1 VSWLSVVPYIFA
13 AVAILFI
20 PGTVVALASRIR
32 GFSLFAVS
40 PAITVTLVSVAA
52 VVAPMAGLRWSP
64 LPVLLLTLLVAVLAF
79 AVATFLAKG
88 KVRKA
93 VVVDWR
99 ASGLRWIAVII
110 AAFLVGRRVVAVI
123 GTPDAFSQTFDNVF
137 HLNAIRY
144 VEDTGSA
151 SSLTIS
157 ALTGGSFYP
166 AAWHDLVALL
176 TNLTNADIP
185 VAVNVINLVVA
196 ALVWPL
202 GCMFLAHTVAGARV
216 AVTVAA
222 GILAAAF
229 GSFPLLLLDFGV
241 LYPNFL
247 GNALLPVALGLGIR
261 LLGLGRERSESRT
274 MDGLVL
280 LAILPGIAL
289 AHPSSVMAFLALMVP
304 PLLFAWGK
312 TTARLLRAGT
322 AHWLGLL
329 GMAAAF
335 LAGLAGL
342 VIMWQKVRPP
352 EEAAFWPP
360 IETTGRAI
368 GEVLTGSAVGR
379 PVSWAVSILVVA
391 GIVALIVRRSQLW
404 FIGTYLMAAGLFV
417 VVASFPAG
425 PVRMFITGIWYND
438 PPRLASLL
446 PIVILPLATIGV
458 LACWDRLFFPVI
470 RKILQGVG
478 RTSTPSSVAV
488 AFAHSLVGA
497 VAVGVLAFGTQQAN
511 VREAVNAAAPGYQL
525 TKDSPLISADELTL
539 INRLDSKVPE
549 GAVIADN
556 PWNGSALAYAFSG
569 RPVLQPHMHGEMP
582 EGGKKIIEELNEAAV
597 DPSVCTEVERLNVD
611 YVLDF
616 GHREVHGGDHGY
628 DGLDNLALDGV
639 GRLID
644 SEGEAKLY
652 EITACK

>member
-1 VSWLSVVPYIFA
+1 MSWLSIVPYTFA

-40 PAITVTLVSVAA
+40 PVITVTLVSVAA
-52 VVAPMAGLRWSP
+52 VLAPMLGLRWS
-64 LPVLLLTLLVAVLAF
+64 LIPVLLLTLLVAVLVF
-79 AVATFLAKG
+79 ALTSFLPKFRG
-88 KVRKA
+88 RKA

-99 ASGLRWIAVII
+99 TSGLQLLTVLM
-110 AAFLVGRRVVAVI
+110 AAFLIGRRVVAVV

-144 VEDTGSA
+144 VEETGSA

-157 ALTGGSFYP
+157 SLTGGSFYP
-166 AAWHDLVALL
+166 AAWHDLVSLL
-176 TNLTNADIP
+176 TSLTNADIP
-185 VAVNVINLVVA
+185 VAVTVTNLLVA

-202 GCMFLAHTVAGARV
+202 GCMFLAQTVAGKRP

-247 GNALLPVALGLGIR
+247 GNALMPVALGLGIR
-261 LLGLGRERSESRT
+261 LLGLGMGRPESRLV
-274 MDGLVL
+274 DGLML
-280 LAILPGIAL
+280 LTGLPGIAL
-289 AHPSSVMAFLALMVP
+289 AHPSSVMGLLALMVP
-304 PLLFAWGK
+304 PLLFVWGK
-312 TTARLLRAGT
+312 TTLRFLRAGK
-322 AHWLGLL
+322 
-329 GMAAAF
+329 AAWPR
-335 LAGLAGL
+335 LAGMLITVLAGAAVL
-342 VIMWQKVRPP
+342 MVMWKNVRPP

-368 GEVLTGSAVGR
+368 GEVLTSSAVGR
-379 PVSWAVSILVVA
+379 PVSWAVAILAIA
-391 GIVALIVRRSQLW
+391 GMVALVVRRSQLW
-404 FIGTYLMAAGLFV
+404 FLGTYLVAAGLFI

-425 PVRMFITGIWYND
+425 PLRMFITGIWYND

-446 PIVILPLATIGV
+446 PMVILPLAT
-458 LACWDRLFFPVI
+458 
-470 RKILQGVG
+470 
-478 RTSTPSSVAV
+478 
-488 AFAHSLVGA
+488 VGA
-497 VAVGVLAFGTQQAN
+497 VACWDCVFLSGARQMFRVLGPIPALANTARATSYSIACAAAICLLAVGTQQAN

-525 TKDSPLISADELTL
+525 TNDSPLVSSDELAL
-539 INRLDSKVPE
+539 IKRIDSEVPE
-549 GAVIADN
+549 GSVIADN

-569 RPVLQPHMHGEMP
+569 RHVLLPHMHGEVP
-582 EGGKKIIEELNEAAV
+582 QGGRKIIEELNEATF
-597 DPSVCTEVERLNVD
+597 DPSVCPEVKRLNVN

-628 DGLDNLALDGV
+628 AGLDNLALDGV
-639 GRLID
+639 ARLVD